1 MSVPARGSARP
12 IIQDMA
18 KHLCSSI
25 SYGGAVSLAELKE
38 RFRAHPERYLIR
50 LSPAARRESYD
61 R

>member
-1 MSVPARGSARP
+1 MT
-12 IIQDMA
+12 

-38 RFRAHPERYLIR
+38 RFRAHPEQYLVR
-50 LSPAARRESYD
+50 LSPAARRESYE